1 MIDKDW
7 LERVDIAYKEYSKQV
22 GPKLDIENFI
32 SWLYQ
37 QYGIVQV
44 DKDNK

>member
-7 LERVDIAYKEYSKQV
+7 LERIDIAYKEYSKQV

-32 SWLYQ
+32 AWLYQ

-44 DKDNK
+44 NKDIK